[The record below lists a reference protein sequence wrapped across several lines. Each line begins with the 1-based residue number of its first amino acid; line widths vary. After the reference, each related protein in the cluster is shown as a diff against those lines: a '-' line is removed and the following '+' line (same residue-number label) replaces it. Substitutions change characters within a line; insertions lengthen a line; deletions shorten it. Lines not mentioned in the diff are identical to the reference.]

1 MIKIEIYF
9 RDLGEAKQRELEEK
23 LGKDGNWDL
32 FPLTMLE
39 VEEMPMCNARAEEE

>member
-1 MIKIEIYF
+1 MIRIEIYF

-32 FPLTMLE
+32 FPLTVLE
-39 VEEMPMCNARAEEE
+39 VEEMPVVNAREVE